1 MFFSVS
7 AVRVDANCS
16 TVLIEK
22 LGSGVISEFKNFFVL
37 ENTLNLKAGCDS
49 CQFG

>member
-7 AVRVDANCS
+7 AVRVEANCS

-22 LGSGVISEFKNFFVL
+22 LGSGVINKFKNFFVL